1 MNTPAAA
8 FDWNQARAFLA
19 TAQAGSLS
27 AAARLL
33 GQTQPT
39 LGRQIAALEA
49 QLGVQLFDRVGRALV
64 LTQAGRDLMVHV
76 RTMEEAATRF
86 SLAASGRAEAIAG
99 EVSITAS
106 DTVAT
111 YTLPPILARLARTA
125 PEIRINLIASNDL
138 ADLSRR
144 EADIAIRHVRPTQGD
159 LTARLMAEGTAR
171 LYATPGYLDRIGR
184 PQAIEDLVRASFIS
198 MGPADEFAR
207 QLGLRGIPIE
217 AAQVTHQTESSL
229 AYWAL
234 VREGLGVGVMSDDVA
249 TRTPGIE
256 AILPDLVVV
265 QVPLWLVTH
274 RELHSS
280 RRIRLVFDTLAEALS
295 SAQANWIRSQR
306 LP

>member
-39 LGRQIAALEA
+39 LGRQIAALEER
-49 QLGVQLFDRVGRALV
+49 LGVQLFDRVGRGLV
-64 LTQAGRDLMVHV
+64 LTRAGRDLMVHV

-86 SLAASGRAEAIAG
+86 SLAASGRSEEIAG

-125 PEIRINLIASNDL
+125 PEIRIHLIASNDL
-138 ADLSRR
+138 QDLTRR

-159 LTARLMAEGTAR
+159 LTARLVSENTAR
-171 LYATPGYLDRIGR
+171 LYATPGYLARIGR
-184 PQAIEDLVRASFIS
+184 PESLADLSRASFIA
-198 MGPADEFAR
+198 MGPGGEFAR
-207 QLGLRGIPIE
+207 QLGLRGIPVE
-217 AAQVTHQTESSL
+217 ATQVTHATESGL

-234 VREGLGVGVMSDDVA
+234 VREGLGIGVMSDEIA
-249 TRTPGIE
+249 ARTPGIE
-256 AILPDLVVV
+256 AVLPELAVV
-265 QVPLWLVTH
+265 QVPVWLVTH

-295 SAQANWIRSQR
+295 AR
-306 LP
+306 

>member
-1 MNTPAAA
+1 MNSPAAA

-19 TAQAGSLS
+19 TAQTGSLS
-27 AAARLL
+27 AAARQL

-39 LGRQIAALEA
+39 LGRQIAALEER
-49 QLGVQLFDRVGRALV
+49 LGVQLFDRVGRGLV

-86 SLAASGRAEAIAG
+86 SLAATGRSEEIAG

-106 DTVAT
+106 DMMAT

-125 PEIRINLIASNDL
+125 PEIRIRLIASNDVQ
-138 ADLSRR
+138 DLTRR

-159 LTARLMAEGTAR
+159 LTARLVSEGTAR

-184 PQAIEDLVRASFIS
+184 PDTLGDLARARFIA
-198 MGPADEFAR
+198 MGPAEDYAR
-207 QLGLRGIPIE
+207 QLSLRGIPVE
-217 AAQVTHQTESSL
+217 PAQITHATESGL

-234 VREGLGVGVMSDDVA
+234 VREGLGVGVMADDIAV
-249 TRTPGIE
+249 RTPGIE
-256 AILPDLVVV
+256 GILPDLAVV
-265 QVPLWLVTH
+265 QVPVWLVTH

-280 RRIRLVFDTLAEALS
+280 RRIRLVYDTLAAALS
-295 SAQANWIRSQR
+295 AR
-306 LP
+306 